1 MSEEWRLSIG
11 FTDQPGAGKRFYYA
25 TATRKVLRSRF
36 GDDVVISAE
45 KSRIF
50 LYTGSADVGRE
61 AELASRQVLA
71 QQGLLAGKRLEACR
85 VGSYGQV
92 LDAVEEVGTES
103 LDRSGHLDA
112 LVAREEFFED
122 NAQLE
127 PGQAGAEAEV
137 GSAAAEGDVR
147 VGLAGDVEGVG

>member
-50 LYTGSADVGRE
+50 LYTGSTDVGRE

-71 QQGLLAGKRLEACR
+71 QQGLLADIR
-85 VGSYGQV
+85 
-92 LDAVEEVGTES
+92 
-103 LDRSGHLDA
+103 LDRWDSADQVWRDA
-112 LVAREEFFED
+112 WSDEPEPDAPGSPG
-122 NAQLE
+122 AE
-127 PGQAGAEAEV
+127 PGNPAATAEALTSII
-137 GSAAAEGDVR
+137 GGT
-147 VGLAGDVEGVG
+147 G